1 MDIKDPRIC
10 ARCVMPESPPEIVFD
25 SEGVCSLC
33 RAHGTQPP
41 GAPAPL
47 ETEFA
52 TLLARNKGKK
62 DYDCMVMCSGG
73 KDSTA
78 ALYYMKTRYRAR
90 TLAFTFDNGFE
101 TDEAMGNITRAVD
114 KLGVD
119 FLLFRT
125 DFMKDVFSKIL
136 KTGSRA
142 VICHLCSIWYMDLAL
157 RTAARHEIPVIIA
170 GWTRGQSVKNSAA
183 PGRYAADAPEFS
195 RMAAATREFIR
206 QHLKPDPRYKDF
218 PESMEEVLARAG
230 KKHKC
235 LLLSPHWFLPQEADE
250 YTALVQKELG
260 WKYPKLSYPAKS
272 TNCLLNY
279 ISVHNSMKHYGYT
292 HYHVEMSKLIREGA
306 LSRAEALELLKLDFG
321 RDLLTKIAAPLG
333 CAIE

>member
-1 MDIKDPRIC
+1 
-10 ARCVMPESPPEIVFD
+10 
-25 SEGVCSLC
+25 
-33 RAHGTQPP
+33 
-41 GAPAPL
+41 
-47 ETEFA
+47 
-52 TLLARNKGKK
+52 
-62 DYDCMVMCSGG
+62 
-73 KDSTA
+73 
-78 ALYYMKTRYRAR
+78 
-90 TLAFTFDNGFE
+90 
-101 TDEAMGNITRAVD
+101 
-114 KLGVD
+114 
-119 FLLFRT
+119 
-125 DFMKDVFSKIL
+125 
-136 KTGSRA
+136 
-142 VICHLCSIWYMDLAL
+142 
-157 RTAARHEIPVIIA
+157 
-170 GWTRGQSVKNSAA
+170 
-183 PGRYAADAPEFS
+183 
-195 RMAAATREFIR
+195 
-206 QHLKPDPRYKDF
+206 
-218 PESMEEVLARAG
+218 MEEVLARAG

>member
-1 MDIKDPRIC
+1 
-10 ARCVMPESPPEIVFD
+10 MPESPPEITFD
-25 SEGVCSLC
+25 AAGICSLC
-33 RAHGTQPP
+33 RAAGTSPRQ
-41 GAPAPL
+41 PAPL

-52 TLLARNKGKK
+52 ALLARNKGKK

-78 ALYYMKTRYRAR
+78 ALYYMVNRYRAR

-101 TDEAMGNITRAVD
+101 TDEAMANIGRAVD

-125 DFMKDVFSKIL
+125 DAMKDVFAKIL
-136 KTGSRA
+136 KTGSPA

-157 RTAARHEIPVIIA
+157 KTAARHQVPVLVA
-170 GWTRGQSVKNSAA
+170 GWTRGQSVKHGAA
-183 PGRYAADAPEFS
+183 EGRYASGAPEFS
-195 RMAAATREFIR
+195 RMAGATREFIR
-206 QHLKPDPRYKDF
+206 AHLRTDPRYRDF
-218 PESMEEVLARAG
+218 PESMEEVLARAE

-235 LLLSPHWFLPQEADE
+235 LLVSPHWFLPQEADD
-250 YTALVQKELG
+250 YTAVIQKELG
-260 WKYPKLSYPAKS
+260 WKYPERSYPGKS

-279 ISVHNSMKHYGYT
+279 ISVSNSMKHYGYT

-306 LSRAEALELLKLDFG
+306 LSRAEALELLKQDFSEELLEEISG
-321 RDLLTKIAAPLG
+321 RLRRPAVQDSGSTDTST
-333 CAIE
+333 E